1 MTSPLLQTVLVIA
14 LVGLVIALGM
24 AGYRAIKGPTVSDR
38 VAGLD
43 ASGGVIIAA
52 LLCSAMLLNDRQY
65 LAYALVL
72 SVLSYASTM
81 AFAKY
86 IQRGVVIERDS
97 D

>member
-1 MTSPLLQTVLVIA
+1 MTFFQIILVIT
-14 LVGLVIALGM
+14 LVGQVIALGM
-24 AGYRAIKGPTVSDR
+24 AGYRALVGPTTADR
-38 VAGLD
+38 VTALD
-43 ASGGVIIAA
+43 AVGTIIIAI
-52 LLCSAMLLNDRQY
+52 LIVGAMLLNDKQY

-72 SVLSYASTM
+72 SVLSYASTV

>member
-1 MTSPLLQTVLVIA
+1 MGFFQIVLWIVLV
-14 LVGLVIALGM
+14 GQVIALGM
-24 AGYRAIKGPTVSDR
+24 AGYRAVRGPTVADR
-38 VAGLD
+38 VAALD
-43 ASGGVIIAA
+43 AVGTIIIGI
-52 LLCSAMLLNDRQY
+52 LIVGAMVLHDRQY

-72 SVLSYASTM
+72 SVLSYVSTV

>member
-1 MTSPLLQTVLVIA
+1 MSLFFEIVLWITLMGQVVA
-14 LVGLVIALGM
+14 LSLA
-24 AGYRAIKGPTVSDR
+24 AYRALKGPTVADR
-38 VAGLD
+38 VAALD
-43 ASGGVIIAA
+43 AVGTIIIAILIVGAIA
-52 LLCSAMLLNDRQY
+52 LEDKQY

-72 SVLSYASTM
+72 SVLSYVSTV

>member
-1 MTSPLLQTVLVIA
+1 MLQTVLWIS
-14 LVGLVIALGM
+14 LVGLVIALSM
-24 AGYRAIKGPTVSDR
+24 AGYRALKGPTVADR
-38 VAGLD
+38 VTALD
-43 ASGGVIIAA
+43 ATGTVIIAI
-52 LLCSAMLLNDRQY
+52 LIVGAMLLNDKQY

-72 SVLSYASTM
+72 SVLSYASTI